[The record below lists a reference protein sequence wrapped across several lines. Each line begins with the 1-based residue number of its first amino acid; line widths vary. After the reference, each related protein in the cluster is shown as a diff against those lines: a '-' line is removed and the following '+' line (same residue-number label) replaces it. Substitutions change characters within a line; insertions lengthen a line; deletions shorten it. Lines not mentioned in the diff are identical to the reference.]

1 MNPNPNQ
8 GIIMT
13 TITVMRLNECVF
25 GKRECFVRFFVLK
38 GHDFGYLCGILAGLF
53 YEGFYA
59 DPR

>member
-1 MNPNPNQ
+1 
-8 GIIMT
+8 MT
-13 TITVMRLNECVF
+13 TTTVMRLNECVF

-38 GHDFGYLCGILAGLF
+38 KRDFAYLCGILAGLF